1 MRTLKFK
8 FISPE
13 GYEGKSYSRL
23 SPWFVDGHFKVY
35 LTLSWLTVVSKLNLK
50 KQRGVGGG
58 VLDPCKPELQEFWGH
73 SPGLSCGCWIWTLL
87 LHRPQISPLK
97 KDISPVG
104 LWPIIIILCKLHDL
118 CEEQVSKCGSIL
130 RGQGHSS

>member
-50 KQRGVGGG
+50 KQRGGGG
-58 VLDPCKPELQEFWGH
+58 YWIPVNQSYRSFGDTHPACHVDAGSELYY
-73 SPGLSCGCWIWTLL
+73 
-87 LHRPQISPLK
+87 
-97 KDISPVG
+97 
-104 LWPIIIILCKLHDL
+104 
-118 CEEQVSKCGSIL
+118 SIAPKFHL
-130 RGQGHSS
+130 